1 MLRASIHGFLSAIK
15 PMKPDIVNG
24 IKPPSVDIDWMRRA
38 LVQAERAAE
47 LGEVPVGAVLVDATG
62 KCLAEGH
69 NQPIRSHDPTAHAEI
84 RVLRQA
90 AERLQNYR
98 LVGSTL
104 YVTLEPCAMCVG
116 ALVHARVKRV
126 VYGAREYK
134 TGAIES
140 AGQLFEHMCFNHRV
154 EIEGG
159 LLEDEAARLLG
170 DFFAQR
176 RKQKRSLRAQ
186 TGESES

>member
-1 MLRASIHGFLSAIK
+1 
-15 PMKPDIVNG
+15 
-24 IKPPSVDIDWMRRA
+24 MRRA
-38 LVQAERAAE
+38 LAQAERAAE
-47 LGEVPVGAVLVDATG
+47 LGEVPVGAVLVGADG
-62 KCLAEGH
+62 ECLAEGH

-84 RVLRQA
+84 QVLRQA

-116 ALVHARVKRV
+116 ALIHARVKRV

-140 AGQLFEHMCFNHRV
+140 AGQLFEHMYFNHRI

-159 LLEDEAARLLG
+159 LLEDEAARLLS

>member
-1 MLRASIHGFLSAIK
+1 
-15 PMKPDIVNG
+15 
-24 IKPPSVDIDWMRRA
+24 MRRA
-38 LVQAERAAE
+38 LAQAERAAE
-47 LGEVPVGAVLVDATG
+47 LGEVPVGAVLVGADG
-62 KCLAEGH
+62 ECLAEGH

-116 ALVHARVKRV
+116 ALVHARVKRL

-140 AGQLFEHMCFNHRV
+140 AGQLFEHMCFNHRI
-154 EIEGG
+154 EIDGG
-159 LLEDEAARLLG
+159 LLQEEAAQLLS
-170 DFFAQR
+170 DFFALR
-176 RKQKRSLRAQ
+176 RSEKKHLKSE
-186 TGESES
+186 TGDIES